1 MARFETAY
9 EKFVKPWEGGYAN
22 VTDDKGGETYAGI
35 SRKFFPTWSGW
46 SIIDSIKAQRTIKHN
61 EIIPSLTEKVK
72 NFYRLAF
79 WDKYN
84 FNSIVDQNIS
94 NILFDWLVNSGGNA
108 AGTIGPETFGVDE
121 ILNRDFGKK
130 LKFDRVIDRET
141 INAINSV
148 DAKKLYNT
156 IKTEREKFYRQLVTN
171 DSTQQKFLKGWLNRL
186 TSFPPYVVSGV
197 TTILLLLIV
206 ALIFIFLN

>member
-22 VTDDKGGETYAGI
+22 VADDKGGETYAGI

-46 SIIDSIKAQRTIKHN
+46 SVIDEIKKTRTIKHN
-61 EIIPSLTEKVK
+61 EIIPALTDKVT

-84 FNSIVDQNIS
+84 FSSIIDQNVA

-108 AGTIGPETFGVDE
+108 AGTTGAETFGVDE

-130 LKFDRVIDRET
+130 LPIDRVIDSAT
-141 INAINSV
+141 IKAINSV
-148 DAKKLYNT
+148 NAKQLYDT
-156 IKTEREKFYRQLVTN
+156 IKVEREKFYRSLVAK
-171 DSTQQKFLKGWLNRL
+171 DSSQAKFLQGWLNRL
-186 TSFPPYVVSGV
+186 TSFPAYGFSTV
-197 TTILLLLIV
+197 LLLLIV
-206 ALIFIFLN
+206 GLILLFIN